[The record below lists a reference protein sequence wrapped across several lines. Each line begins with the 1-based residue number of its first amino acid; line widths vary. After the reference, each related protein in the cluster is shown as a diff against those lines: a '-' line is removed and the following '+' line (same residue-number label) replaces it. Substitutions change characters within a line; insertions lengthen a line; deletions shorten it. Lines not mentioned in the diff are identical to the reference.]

1 MLYIII
7 GIGGCKWLVTF
18 LRRHQ
23 SANNARIAD
32 VKLMVVLSILLKC
45 AAAITAKDFM
55 AKIKQIIPVPESR
68 KYYAVFIDEGTNS
81 GYYAERV
88 DFIVVVKNSDYCNI
102 VGLLGDMELADI
114 ADDYYGT
121 YSEYVLR
128 NELSELWEEM
138 ISDLQNELSPWE
150 QIIAHS
156 ATGFIHK
163 ANR

>member
-1 MLYIII
+1 
-7 GIGGCKWLVTF
+7 
-18 LRRHQ
+18 
-23 SANNARIAD
+23 
-32 VKLMVVLSILLKC
+32 MVVLSILLKC

-55 AKIKQIIPVPESR
+55 AKIKQIIPIPQGR
-68 KYYAVFIDEGTNS
+68 KYYAVFTDENSNS

-88 DFIVVVKNSDYCNI
+88 DFIAAVSCELNHYDHVLM
-102 VGLLGDMELADI
+102 GLLGDMTLAD
-114 ADDYYGT
+114 DSDNYYGT
-121 YSEYVLR
+121 YSEDVLR